1 MIKYNKVIT
10 WLEVRTGLEKTS
22 FLPNRLLKEEIS
34 SLDRCLD
41 NPRLHELTDGTEVY
55 LKFGYKL
62 LEIIEVQK
70 RAYRKLQDL
79 KWRKTKTSGYVQTHM
94 RSRVNPFRPT

>member
-1 MIKYNKVIT
+1 MDGP
-10 WLEVRTGLEKTS
+10 RKTS

-41 NPRLHELTDGTEVY
+41 NPHLHELTDGTEVD

-62 LEIIEVQK
+62 LEIIE
-70 RAYRKLQDL
+70 RFRKDHIENF
-79 KWRKTKTSGYVQTHM
+79 TI
-94 RSRVNPFRPT
+94 